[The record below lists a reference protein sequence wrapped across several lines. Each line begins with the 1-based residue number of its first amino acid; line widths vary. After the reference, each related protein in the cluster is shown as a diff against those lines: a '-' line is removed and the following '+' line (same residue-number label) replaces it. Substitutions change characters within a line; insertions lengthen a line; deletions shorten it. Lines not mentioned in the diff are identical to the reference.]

1 MHVIIIANNQQLQ
14 WLLSWDNFHLKL
26 WFQLGSWIIQTWN
39 NPAQLEKHYKFVQ
52 AAIAEIQTNAKLLA
66 QSPTPAQFWIAHRHE
81 LQFATTKTILQP
93 LIAHQTNDWNPI
105 IQDCQSWMNNLS
117 YCWLHQN
124 GSNKLTIL
132 TWFCRFQSQ
141 LIELADFQTT
151 CDFQPTPIT
160 KTEPVLT
167 INFDDQ
173 TIHLQPPPVKT
184 QEANKVK
191 INIPKSTPT
200 LMTKMSFSEFLMWS
214 QVISEQRFQALWL
227 KDQEIATLY
236 QLN

>member
-1 MHVIIIANNQQLQ
+1 MHIIIIANNEKLH
-14 WLLSWDNFHLKL
+14 WRLPWNHFHLKL
-26 WFQLGSWIIQTWN
+26 WFQIGRWMIEAWN
-39 NPAQLEKHYKFVQ
+39 DQKQLEAHWKVVQ
-52 AAIAEIQTNAKLLA
+52 EAITEIQRNAKLLA

-93 LIAHQTNDWNPI
+93 LIANQTADWNPI
-105 IQDCQSWMNNLS
+105 IQDCQTWLNNLS

-124 GSNKLTIL
+124 ATNKLTIL
-132 TWFCRFQSQ
+132 AWFCRLQSQ
-141 LIELADFQTT
+141 LIAPTDFQTIW
-151 CDFQPTPIT
+151 DFQPTPIT

-167 INFDDQ
+167 INFDEQ
-173 TIHLQPPPVKT
+173 TIHLQPPPAKI
-184 QEANKVK
+184 QGANQAK
-191 INIPKSTPT
+191 IKIPKSTPT

-214 QVISEQRFQALWL
+214 AAIQTERWQALWL